1 MLNNLVLLNDLKQS
15 DFYQV
20 SEESESL
27 EQSSLSASSISLCDE
42 LKSFLTPSKQISEES
57 VSQEKK
63 LASSVESVIQNK
75 SLQSQQQ

>member
-27 EQSSLSASSISLCDE
+27 EQSSLSASSISVYDE
-42 LKSFLTPSKQISEES
+42 LKSFLTPSNQISEES

-63 LASSVESVIQNK
+63 LAPSVESVIQNK
-75 SLQSQQQ
+75 SLQSQHQ